1 MEVSVSELESKIL
14 VEIIGAVRLADSES
28 LKNPF
33 EKVLDESE
41 KDVIVDLMKCPVM
54 SSLGIGKIIFL
65 NHRLEKQSRTMEI
78 IGIHEHLLA
87 LFTSMKL
94 HMVLKI
100 RGN

>member
-1 MEVSVSELESKIL
+1 MIISVEAHNSNS
-14 VEIIGAVRLADSES
+14 
-28 LKNPF
+28 N
-33 EKVLDESE
+33 EKALFDAGY
-41 KDVIVDLMKCPVM
+41 LMQCPAM

-65 NHRLEKQSRTMEI
+65 NHRLQKQSRTMEI